1 MSMIMMNKINN
12 FYKKG
17 GKKLLYENV
26 KDIAAKKG
34 LSITKLEEE
43 AKLSK
48 GTISKWK
55 MVSPKVDNVQAV
67 AKVLRVSVNTLLK
80 E

>member
-1 MSMIMMNKINN
+1 M
-12 FYKKG
+12 
-17 GKKLLYENV
+17 LYENV

-67 AKVLRVSVNTLLK
+67 AKVLKVSVNTLLK
-80 E
+80 